1 MSSEPETWHHGLVA
15 TWWANFNDSFRSHEI
30 DYFREWV
37 EERQPALDAGCGAG
51 RRGDLPEAARPPK
64 SHRLAS
70 DGADEVPRRAATVIR
85 RCLCLCRQGRG

>member
-51 RRGDLPEAARPPK
+51 RLPGPFLEAGLEVDGCDVSVDMLRRGR
-64 SHRLAS
+64 
-70 DGADEVPRRAATVIR
+70 TVFVVGTVG
-85 RCLCLCRQGRG
+85 LGSTRQRD